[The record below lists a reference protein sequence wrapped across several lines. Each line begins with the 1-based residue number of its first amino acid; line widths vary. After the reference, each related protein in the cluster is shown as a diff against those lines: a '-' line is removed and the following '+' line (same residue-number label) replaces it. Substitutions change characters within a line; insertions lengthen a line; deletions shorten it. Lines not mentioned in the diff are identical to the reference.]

1 MNYNNILIF
10 KTKKDALKY
19 IKSFNETETKLND
32 KTSII
37 KYFKNILSETSYN
50 ISGAVTVNLLERM
63 IVRYEEGDE
72 KETLSLFSVIEDTFN
87 IESLYDEKD
96 TGRNKTIAA
105 SLIFTYY
112 ILYSNFKKAADFL
125 KILFNNENLLFNLY
139 RYNSF
144 DNDELSNR
152 KNDIFTRALVVTLF
166 AGRNNKDFIKGQKN
180 LQSNYIE
187 NLRTLANK
195 NRLVSFLDDK
205 MIAMMHQKIMHDY
218 FENNKGAPLIKYN
231 GRGFVYSILDEME
244 TKPSFLVSYISNF
257 KTSSTDNCWGKIDD
271 RSDYRVSSH
280 LNEFDSNK
288 ERLIQ
293 IFKNYLYSTYALGQ
307 KYNKL
312 EERILQMSSVLNV
325 LGYHEYSIMD
335 IIDGLPDK
343 IQGAALK
350 GLVGD

>member
-10 KTKKDALKY
+10 NNKKDALKY
-19 IKSFNETETKLND
+19 IKSFKETETKLND
-32 KTSII
+32 KKSII
-37 KYFKNILSETSYN
+37 EYFKNILSEISYN
-50 ISGAVTVNLLERM
+50 VSGSVTINFLERM

-112 ILYSNFKKAADFL
+112 ILHSNFKKAADFL
-125 KILFNNENLLFNLY
+125 KILFDKEDLLFNLY

-144 DNDELSNR
+144 DNNELSNR
-152 KNDIFTRALVVTLF
+152 KDDIFTRALIVTLF
-166 AGRNNKDFIKGQKN
+166 AGRNNKEFIKGQKN
-180 LQSNYIE
+180 LQSNYVE
-187 NLRTLANK
+187 NLRTLATK

-218 FENNKGAPLIKYN
+218 FENSKGTPLIKYS
-231 GRGFVYSILDEME
+231 GRGSVYSLLDEME
-244 TKPSFLVSYISNF
+244 TKPSFLVNFISNF
-257 KTSSTDNCWGKIDD
+257 RTSSTDNYWGKIDD
-271 RSDYRVSSH
+271 RTDYRVSCYI
-280 LNEFDSNK
+280 NELDSNK
-288 ERLIQ
+288 ERLVQ

-325 LGYHEYSIMD
+325 LGYNEYSIMD

-350 GLVGD
+350 TMVGD